1 MLVHQRVHVV
11 LCAQIISQLKTKLS
25 SLLVGSDVE
34 IEEAIEQLYHFSFGS
49 ENLGYPKRMVN
60 HQVHGYLVVRQPI
73 LYELCLNHPFGGEY
87 RVVCQNT
94 GIAVQTWRPSAA
106 NSHPVA
112 QFQHR
117 CVVKMTWNDMIFRWP
132 QCFFDDPT
140 MFLSFRKRL
149 NFAKEDLGQNIDTLF
164 LDAGSQEWES
174 RFRHIQVLS
183 HEMFMSFA
191 SSDYG
196 NAKQ

>member
-1 MLVHQRVHVV
+1 MKGSEERKGTPKIYSKWRNDVHVV

-73 LYELCLNHPFGGEY
+73 LYELCLNHPFGEEY
-87 RVVCQNT
+87 RIVCQNT
-94 GIAVQTWRPSAA
+94 GIVVQTWRPFAA

-132 QCFFDDPT
+132 QRLWRPNDDVFVFPHA
-140 MFLSFRKRL
+140 SK
-149 NFAKEDLGQNIDTLF
+149 AKEDLGQNIDTLF
-164 LDAGSQEWES
+164 LDAGSQEWRRVS
-174 RFRHIQVLS
+174 IQTYS
-183 HEMFMSFA
+183 
-191 SSDYG
+191 
-196 NAKQ
+196 N